1 MNKHPR
7 THILKT
13 LTRYLERLPVR
24 PQRNPMNS
32 SPCAAGAAANG
43 EETVV
48 MQVMQEAPAP
58 VAGAPCDAG
67 VFLAGSVVRL
77 ILEKT

>member
-7 THILKT
+7 THIVKT

-43 EETVV
+43 EEAVV
-48 MQVMQEAPAP
+48 MQALQKAPAP
-58 VAGAPCDAG
+58 VTGAACAAD
-67 VFLAGSVVRL
+67 VFLAGSAVRL